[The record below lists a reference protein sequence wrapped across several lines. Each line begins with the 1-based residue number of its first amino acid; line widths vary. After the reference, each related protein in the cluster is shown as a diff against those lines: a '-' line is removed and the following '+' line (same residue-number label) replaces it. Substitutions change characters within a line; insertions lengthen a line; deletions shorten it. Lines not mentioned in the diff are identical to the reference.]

1 MQSKDPLRSK
11 ESIPLLWKN
20 RFCWLPFIGALI
32 TLIPT
37 ILVILNLWQGLPKQK
52 FPEIEELKA
61 MAFFVGYLDARTFYF
76 LALLFWAV
84 STITTIILTGYIIAH
99 YLKGASKK
107 QRWAWAVL
115 LLIVIS
121 ICALEKKID
130 FYEHIFRPTIDQ
142 VQQLEKKHKY
152 DDPRF
157 LSRADS
163 VANLV
168 KIMAAIGILMV
179 VAAFAASLHTAQKGK
194 PASVV
199 DVVASQRR
207 KLLLTLYSGA
217 ALLISGVVATF
228 AYVRIPSVFL
238 SGDSAQYMREVA
250 MLITVT
256 YGVTFTL
263 SLAGAYIPA
272 SIVITE
278 RAKSLAAG
286 FGKEKPDFDT
296 KKWLEEQNL
305 ATSPVQHLT
314 RGVAILAPFLVSL
327 SQLVANVF

>member
-1 MQSKDPLRSK
+1 MPEGDKDMQSKDPLRSK
-11 ESIPLLWKN
+11 ELIPLLWRN

-61 MAFFVGYLDARTFYF
+61 MAFFVGYLEARTFYF

-142 VQQLEKKHKY
+142 V
-152 DDPRF
+152 
-157 LSRADS
+157 
-163 VANLV
+163 
-168 KIMAAIGILMV
+168 
-179 VAAFAASLHTAQKGK
+179 
-194 PASVV
+194 
-199 DVVASQRR
+199 
-207 KLLLTLYSGA
+207 
-217 ALLISGVVATF
+217 
-228 AYVRIPSVFL
+228 
-238 SGDSAQYMREVA
+238 
-250 MLITVT
+250 
-256 YGVTFTL
+256 
-263 SLAGAYIPA
+263 
-272 SIVITE
+272 
-278 RAKSLAAG
+278 
-286 FGKEKPDFDT
+286 
-296 KKWLEEQNL
+296 
-305 ATSPVQHLT
+305 
-314 RGVAILAPFLVSL
+314 
-327 SQLVANVF
+327 